1 MNTAETR
8 VQGVGQEAAL
18 RHRLASTPSKRKR
31 GARKMVLAV
40 LKQIVLLILVA
51 PVAIVFLMP
60 WAWMLS
66 TAGKD
71 MATLWAIPPVWLPRP
86 YLWQN
91 YAIAWEMGKFAIYF
105 RNTAYMT
112 SMNVIGNVV
121 SSVVAAYAFARLR
134 FKGRDILFII
144 VLATMMLPS
153 QVTLIPLYVI
163 FSKMR
168 WTNSFKPLV
177 IPGFFGDAFS
187 IFLLRQFFMTISRE
201 YDDAAY
207 IDGCSH
213 FGVLFRILLPQIRPA
228 VAVVAIFVFT
238 WAWNNYMGPLI
249 YLSSP
254 DLFPVTLG
262 LQRFIGRANI
272 NIQYLM
278 AMTAVATLI
287 PVFIFFAAQ
296 RYFIQG
302 IVISGVKG

>member
-1 MNTAETR
+1 MKPVDNGTLGIG
-8 VQGVGQEAAL
+8 QGVTQQHGTVRSGSRA
-18 RHRLASTPSKRKR
+18 TPRVWR
-31 GARKMVLAV
+31 TVRPA
-40 LKQIVLLILVA
+40 LKQIVLLALVI
-51 PVAIVFLMP
+51 PVAVLFLMP

-66 TAGKD
+66 TAGKNA
-71 MATLWAIPPVWLPRP
+71 ATLWAVPPVWLPRP
-86 YLWQN
+86 YLWEN
-91 YAIAWEMGKFAIYF
+91 FVTAWNMGGFAIYF

-112 SMNVIGNVV
+112 AMNVIGNVL
-121 SSVVAAYAFARLR
+121 SSVIAAYAFARLR

-163 FSKMR
+163 FSKIG
-168 WTNSFKPLV
+168 WTNSFKALV

-187 IFLLRQFFMTISRE
+187 IFLLRQFFMTIPRE

-213 FGVLFRILLPQIRPA
+213 FGVLFRILIPQIRPA

-238 WAWNNYMGPLI
+238 WSWNNYMGPLI

-262 LQRFIGRANI
+262 LQRFVGRANTQ
-272 NIQYLM
+272 IQYLM
-278 AMTAVATLI
+278 AMTAVSALI
-287 PVFIFFAAQ
+287 PVVIFFAAQ

-302 IVISGVKG
+302 IVISGIKG

>member
-1 MNTAETR
+1 MKLVDSRPGTA
-8 VQGVGQEAAL
+8 QGFAQAGGTI
-18 RHRLASTPSKRKR
+18 RSRSRASG
-31 GARKMVLAV
+31 GARKIVLAV
-40 LKQIVLLILVA
+40 LKQIVLLALVA
-51 PVAIVFLMP
+51 PVALMFLMP

-71 MATLWAIPPVWLPRP
+71 LKTLWAIPPIWIPRP
-86 YLWQN
+86 YLWEN
-91 YAIAWEMGKFAIYF
+91 YAIAWKMGSFATYF
-105 RNTAYMT
+105 RNTTYLTA
-112 SMNVIGNVV
+112 MNVIGNVV
-121 SSVVAAYAFARLR
+121 SSVIAAYAFARLR
-134 FKGRDILFII
+134 FKGRNALFVV

-163 FSKMR
+163 FSKIK
-168 WTNSFKPLV
+168 WINSFKPLV

-238 WAWNNYMGPLI
+238 WGWNNYMGPLI

-254 DLFPVTLG
+254 ELFPITLG
-262 LQRFIGRANI
+262 LQRFVGRANI
-272 NIQYLM
+272 QIQYLM
-278 AMTAVATLI
+278 AMTAASTLV
-287 PVFIFFAAQ
+287 PVVIFFAAQ